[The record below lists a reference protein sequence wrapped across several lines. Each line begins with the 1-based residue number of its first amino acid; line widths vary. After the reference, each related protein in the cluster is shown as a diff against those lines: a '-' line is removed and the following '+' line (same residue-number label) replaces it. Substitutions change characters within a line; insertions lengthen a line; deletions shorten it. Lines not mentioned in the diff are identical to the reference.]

1 MKNVLPLTFN
11 NQSNDFSSNQ
21 LTLPLVS
28 SSKIESRNQKNTSL
42 LNSQSFNRSIDTMI
56 ISNKLTRT
64 LKSTLEGLDLIP
76 NYDESNYENNNI
88 DIFKKRKTY
97 LQQQKDLQNSI
108 LNNNLEDINKFTLNI
123 INNENWGL
131 NNTDN
136 IKSKKVSKRPVK
148 PDIKELE
155 REVGVKVVKSKM
167 PRSRKSY
174 SMLKI

>member
-1 MKNVLPLTFN
+1 M
-11 NQSNDFSSNQ
+11 
-21 LTLPLVS
+21 
-28 SSKIESRNQKNTSL
+28 
-42 LNSQSFNRSIDTMI
+42 
-56 ISNKLTRT
+56 
-64 LKSTLEGLDLIP
+64 
-76 NYDESNYENNNI
+76 
-88 DIFKKRKTY
+88 
-97 LQQQKDLQNSI
+97 QQQKDLQNSI

-155 REVGVKVVKSKM
+155 REVGVKVVQSKM